1 MGGNEKFRQFIRTFK
16 LEDFEPLH
24 RYQTIACQYYR
35 MKLKCLANLQ
45 TPEFEA
51 PSIEEGQ
58 KIVDSDNGKA
68 NLFNSN

>member
-51 PSIEEGQ
+51 PSIEEG
-58 KIVDSDNGKA
+58 
-68 NLFNSN
+68 